1 MDKVWRLKV
10 KREKEKTL
18 LESILSSKGIVNP
31 EDIKEFLSDKPQL
44 TYDPFIIK
52 SMDKAVEKIKKHI
65 EYGNKIVIFGDY
77 DVDGIASTALLVEF
91 IGILTN
97 NINYYIP
104 NRFSEGYGLNKEAIR
119 YIKKELEGQLIITVD
134 NGVSSHD
141 EVEYAKELG
150 MDIIITDH
158 HNPPDILPKCILI
171 NTKQKDDNYPFK
183 DLCGC
188 GIAFKLIQAL
198 QREFNISRKYLN
210 RALDL
215 VALATIA
222 DLVPLLDENRT
233 ITKYGLKSIN
243 ANNRIGLLALREELG
258 LKDRYINAGT
268 IGFTIAPC
276 FNATGRI
283 EDARLGVK
291 LLLETDLTK
300 ARIMGET
307 LVKMN
312 NTRKDI
318 QEKGESH
325 CMELA
330 GKKYLN
336 DDFLVLD
343 GGNISEG
350 VIGIIAGRIKDA
362 FYKPTLVITRGE
374 EGYLKGSGR
383 SISGIN
389 IYDEMKK
396 VSDLLISF
404 GGHEMACG
412 FSIDE
417 DRVKELRERL
427 NNQAKE
433 IRKKDPEI
441 FKPKVDIVTE
451 ANVEELSIDIINS
464 LSKLEPYGVGNP
476 KPLFILKNIEVNNN
490 WTRACGSDNSHLK
503 FSGKKNNIF
512 VNGIG
517 FSLAKKYYSLKSP
530 NKVHL
535 AFYTDINEY
544 KGEKRP
550 QLIIEDLSPA

>member
-97 NINYYIP
+97 NIDYYIP

-362 FYKPTLVITRGE
+362 FYKPTLVIT
-374 EGYLKGSGR
+374 SC
-383 SISGIN
+383 
-389 IYDEMKK
+389 
-396 VSDLLISF
+396 LL
-404 GGHEMACG
+404 
-412 FSIDE
+412 
-417 DRVKELRERL
+417 
-427 NNQAKE
+427 
-433 IRKKDPEI
+433 
-441 FKPKVDIVTE
+441 
-451 ANVEELSIDIINS
+451 
-464 LSKLEPYGVGNP
+464 
-476 KPLFILKNIEVNNN
+476 
-490 WTRACGSDNSHLK
+490 
-503 FSGKKNNIF
+503 
-512 VNGIG
+512 
-517 FSLAKKYYSLKSP
+517 
-530 NKVHL
+530 
-535 AFYTDINEY
+535 YTS
-544 KGEKRP
+544 RCV
-550 QLIIEDLSPA
+550 